1 MCENPSCW
9 RRVVSLNRLHSRAQ
23 PCPPAKGRTGQTC
36 SVKKYLFT
44 SPEQVTQAV
53 KMWRRNSLSPSYRL
67 GPQKPPQNQQL
78 GQHIS
83 IFLISS
89 GSWRDHILSS
99 ALRTLPISLMTND
112 QFERDQQCFLKNILS
127 ITSGGHPF
135 TEGSLS
141 RFKKKVK
148 ATLWKD
154 VLSPRHC

>member
-1 MCENPSCW
+1 MCKNPSCW
-9 RRVVSLNRLHSRAQ
+9 RRVVSLNRLSSRAQ

-36 SVKKYLFT
+36 SLKKYLFT

-53 KMWRRNSLSPSYRL
+53 KMWRGNSLTPSYHLALKSR
-67 GPQKPPQNQQL
+67 PQNQQL

-83 IFLISS
+83 ISLISS
-89 GSWRDHILSS
+89 GSRRDHVLSS
-99 ALRTLPISLMTND
+99 ALTTLSIRLMINY
-112 QFERDQQCFLKNILS
+112 QFERDQQSFLKNILS
-127 ITSGGHPF
+127 ITSGGQPF

-154 VLSPRHC
+154 LLSPRHC